1 MKKRILLLID
11 DLEQGGAERQMVYL
25 AHELKK
31 CSYDIRLVKFFSGV
45 SAYDNFLRLN
55 NIKVETIVEGTNRW
69 KRVLVIKNLVKSWTP
84 DVVITYKDGVCMSAC
99 IARLLCKFNLIV
111 SERNTTQ
118 ELSFYERLKFLLYNA
133 ATFIVPNSYSQGE
146 FIDRHYPRLRDK
158 VKVITNTLDFFKFT
172 RAKTDNELRV
182 ITVARLAPQ
191 KNVLTFLKA
200 LSILKDR
207 GVKAS
212 FVWFGKISSDEYYK
226 EIVELQIKLG
236 LDSYIKFY
244 TEGSDEIENEYSKST
259 HFCLPS
265 IYEGF
270 PNVLCEAMA
279 SGLICTASDVCD
291 NRNILDNQEFLFDPT
306 SPENIAEKII
316 HSLLISPEERNK
328 IAERNSDRIKELCSA
343 ERFIKE
349 YTTLIQN
356 I

>member
-1 MKKRILLLID
+1 MNKRVLLLID

-25 AHELKK
+25 ANELKK
-31 CSYDIRLVKFFSGV
+31 GNCDIRLVKFFSGD
-45 SAYDNFLRLN
+45 SAYNAFLKSH
-55 NIKVETIVEGTNRW
+55 NIVVETIQEGANRW
-69 KRVLVIKNLVKSWTP
+69 KRIKVIKELVKEWTP

-146 FIDRHYPRLRDK
+146 FIDKHFPRLRDK
-158 VKVITNTLDFFKFT
+158 VKVITNTLDFSKFT

-191 KNVLTFLKA
+191 KNVLTYLRA

-207 GVKAS
+207 GVTAS

-244 TEGSDEIENEYSKST
+244 TEGSDEIEKEYSKST

-270 PNVLCEAMA
+270 PNVLCEAMS

-291 NRNILDNQEFLFDPT
+291 NRNILDSQEFLFDPI
-306 SPENIAEKII
+306 SPEHIAEKLIY
-316 HSLLISPEERNK
+316 SLSISPEDRK
-328 IAERNSDRIKELCSA
+328 RIAERNCNRIKELCSA